1 MTKSSKR
8 NSSIELLRIIAMII
22 IVFFHFHAR
31 NFGMYVF
38 GNERINEEGLLLH
51 SILHHLGGLGVPCFM
66 FISGYYGMKFKKD
79 RLLDINITMY
89 WICYIINNR
98 HLCFYRKNNI
108 NTAIFL

>member
-1 MTKSSKR
+1 MSNNATVIIKSPQR

-51 SILHHLGGLGVPCFM
+51 SIL
-66 FISGYYGMKFKKD
+66 
-79 RLLDINITMY
+79 IT
-89 WICYIINNR
+89 
-98 HLCFYRKNNI
+98 LED
-108 NTAIFL
+108 